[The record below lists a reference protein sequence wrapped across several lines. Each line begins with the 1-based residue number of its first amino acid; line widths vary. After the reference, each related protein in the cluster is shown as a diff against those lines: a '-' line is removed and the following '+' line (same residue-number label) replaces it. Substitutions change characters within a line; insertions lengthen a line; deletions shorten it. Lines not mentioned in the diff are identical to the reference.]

1 MRDLV
6 DDLPLIGA
14 YFLLFGTSTAA
25 VGISST
31 KIVSENFGRSLFA
44 KGNAIEAFGNTI
56 QAIGREKLYERAI
69 KENENEIEK
78 EFELTMMI
86 GAWIQAAGNATNT
99 FATNL
104 EIEGME
110 REGFRLNA
118 LGGIIQSIGAQIET
132 TGALMEGT
140 QLDKIEAYGN
150 QLIGLGALIDGI
162 ANAALL
168 RDKIILG
175 HDLLLVGS
183 WVQVFGSILIIYALR
198 QKRSEDEKNQY
209 QLEYRY
215 GYYPNKQ
222 FEW

>member
-25 VGISST
+25 VGVSS
-31 KIVSENFGRSLFA
+31 KRIVSENFGRSLFA
-44 KGNAIEAFGNTI
+44 KGNAIEAFGNSI
-56 QAIGREKLYERAI
+56 QAIGREKLYKR
-69 KENENEIEK
+69 KEK
-78 EFELTMMI
+78 EFELTIMI
-86 GAWIQAAGNATNT
+86 GAWIQAIGNGTNT

-104 EIEGME
+104 EIQGME
-110 REGFRLNA
+110 REGHKLNA
-118 LGGIIQSIGAQIET
+118 LGSVIQSIGAQIET
-132 TGALMEGT
+132 TGALPEGT
-140 QLDKIEAYGN
+140 QLGKIEAYGN

-162 ANAALL
+162 GNAALL

-175 HDLLLVGS
+175 DDLLLVGS
-183 WVQVFGSILIIYALR
+183 WVQVFGAILIIYALR
-198 QKRSEDEKNQY
+198 NKRSEYEKE

-215 GYYPNKQ
+215 GYYSNKR

>member
-1 MRDLV
+1 MRDIV

-31 KIVSENFGRSLFA
+31 KIISENFGRSLFA
-44 KGNAIEAFGNTI
+44 KGNAIEAFGNSI
-56 QAIGREKLYERAI
+56 QAIGREKLYKRA
-69 KENENEIEK
+69 KEENEKEI
-78 EFELTMMI
+78 EFELMMMI
-86 GAWIQAAGNATNT
+86 GAWIQAIGNGTNT
-99 FATNL
+99 FATHL

-118 LGGIIQSIGAQIET
+118 LGGVIQSIGAQIET
-132 TGALMEGT
+132 TAAYSEGT

-175 HDLLLVGS
+175 EDLLLVGS
-183 WVQVFGSILIIYALR
+183 WVQVFGAILIIYALR
-198 QKRSEDEKNQY
+198 NKRSEYEKE

-215 GYYPNKQ
+215 GYYPNKK

>member
-1 MRDLV
+1 MREQ
-6 DDLPLIGA
+6 
-14 YFLLFGTSTAA
+14 
-25 VGISST
+25 
-31 KIVSENFGRSLFA
+31 K
-44 KGNAIEAFGNTI
+44 K
-56 QAIGREKLYERAI
+56 K
-69 KENENEIEK
+69 NENEIEK
-78 EFELTMMI
+78 EYELTMMI

-110 REGFRLNA
+110 KEGFRLNA

-132 TGALMEGT
+132 TGALIEGT

-150 QLIGLGALIDGI
+150 QLIGLGALIDSI

-175 HDLLLVGS
+175 KDLLLVGS

-198 QKRSEDEKNQY
+198 QKRSEDEKNQ
-209 QLEYRY
+209 LEYRY

>member
-14 YFLLFGTSTAA
+14 YFLLFGTTTAA
-25 VGISST
+25 VGISSK

-44 KGNAIEAFGNTI
+44 KGNAIEAFGNSI
-56 QAIGREKLYERAI
+56 QAIGREKLYKRAKI
-69 KENENEIEK
+69 ENENEIEK

-86 GAWIQAAGNATNT
+86 GAWLQAIGNGTNT

-104 EIEGME
+104 EIEGLE

-118 LGGIIQSIGAQIET
+118 IGGVIQSIGAQIET
-132 TGALMEGT
+132 IGALMEGT

-168 RDKIILG
+168 RDKMILG
-175 HDLLLVGS
+175 EDLLLVGS
-183 WVQVFGSILIIYALR
+183 WVQVFGAILIIYALR
-198 QKRSEDEKNQY
+198 NKRSEYERE

>member
-1 MRDLV
+1 MRDII

-56 QAIGREKLYERAI
+56 QAIGREKLYERAK
-69 KENENEIEK
+69 KENENEKEK

-110 REGFRLNA
+110 REGFKLNA
-118 LGGIIQSIGAQIET
+118 LGAIIQSIGAQIET

-168 RDKIILG
+168 RDKSILG
-175 HDLLLVGS
+175 EDLLLVGS
-183 WVQVFGSILIIYALR
+183 WVQVFGAILIIYALR
-198 QKRSEDEKNQY
+198 KKRSEDEKN